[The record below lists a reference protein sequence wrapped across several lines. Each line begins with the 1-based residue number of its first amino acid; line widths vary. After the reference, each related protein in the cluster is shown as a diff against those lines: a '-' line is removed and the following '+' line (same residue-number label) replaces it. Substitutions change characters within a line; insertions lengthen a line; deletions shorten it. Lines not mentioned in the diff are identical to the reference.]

1 MKPIS
6 NTAFYCC
13 GVRMQDAARPKPICG
28 DNFAKAFMDERGL
41 AILEKFKDE
50 KYPSISSA
58 VRHRIIDD
66 MLRAWL
72 GEDPRLTVIIIGAGF
87 DSRAFRLPG
96 GSWIE
101 VDEPQVIE
109 YKNARL
115 AAAAAPNPLTRIPID
130 FANESL
136 EAKLA
141 PYAGRDPV
149 AIVIEGVFMYLADDT
164 TVDLLRSL
172 QRLFPR
178 HRLVCDLMTRRF
190 FEKYSRTLY
199 ERIQELGASFA
210 KLRDAPAELF
220 IANGYRILTA
230 RSIVAAA
237 LRFTGV
243 PIPEF
248 LAKTLLRRMTLGYR
262 IFAFEFG

>member
-13 GVRMQDAARPKPICG
+13 GVRMEDAERPKPICG
-28 DNFAKAFMDERGL
+28 DDFAKTFMDERGL

-50 KYPSISSA
+50 KLPNISNA
-58 VRHRIIDD
+58 ARHRIIDD
-66 MLRAWL
+66 ALRAWL
-72 GEDPRLTVIIIGAGF
+72 GEDPNLCVILIGAGF
-87 DSRAFRLPG
+87 DSRAFRLKG

-115 AAAAAPNPLTRIPID
+115 AAARAPNPLTRIPVD

-136 EAKLA
+136 EAKLR
-141 PYAGRDPV
+141 PYAGRHPV
-149 AIVIEGVFMYLADDT
+149 AIVIEGVFMYLDDGT
-164 TVDLLRSL
+164 TVELLRSL

-178 HRLVCDLMTRRF
+178 HRLVCDLMTRSF

-199 ERIQELGASFA
+199 KRIQELGASFA
-210 KLRDAPAELF
+210 TLRDAPAQLF
-220 IANGYRILTA
+220 VANGYRLLAA
-230 RSIVAAA
+230 RSIVQTA
-237 LRFTGV
+237 LRLLGF
-243 PIPEF
+243 PIPHV
-248 LAKTLLRRMTLGYR
+248 LARTVLRRMMLGYR
-262 IFAFEFG
+262 IFEFGFG